1 MGARKNENGLT
12 AKQEA
17 WAAEYIR
24 NGGNATQAAIKAYPN
39 ATLASAQQIGWENLN
54 KLELSKE
61 LRKEF
66 ARQGVT
72 LEKAIKPV
80 VKGLEAKDRE
90 GNDDLDKQM
99 RAHDRFM
106 KAINMGDDNGL
117 SLNIESAKGIEIT
130 FKNLGG
136 QNAESI
142 AADDAE
148 DA

>member
-1 MGARKNENGLT
+1 MGARKNERGLT

-17 WAAEYIR
+17 WAAEYTR

-39 ATLASAQQIGWENLN
+39 ATPASAKQIGYENLT
-54 KLELSKE
+54 KLDLSKE
-61 LRKEF
+61 IRKEF

-80 VKGLEAKDRE
+80 VKGLEAKDRD

-117 SLNIESAKGIEIT
+117 QLNIENAQGIEIT
-130 FKNLGG
+130 FKNLGE
-136 QNAESI
+136 Q
-142 AADDAE
+142 
-148 DA
+148 

>member
-24 NGGNATQAAIKAYPN
+24 NGGNAKRAAIKAYPN
-39 ATLASAQQIGWENLN
+39 ATERSAEQIGYENLS

-61 LRKEF
+61 IKKEF

-72 LEKAIKPV
+72 LEKALKPV
-80 VKGLEAKDRE
+80 AKGLEAKDRE
-90 GNDDLDKQM
+90 GKDDIDKQL

-106 KAINMGDDNGL
+106 KAINMGEDNGL
-117 SLNIESAKGIEIT
+117 QLNIENAQGIEIT
-130 FKNLGG
+130 FKNMGNDG
-136 QNAESI
+136 QG
-142 AADDAE
+142 
-148 DA
+148 

>member
-12 AKQEA
+12 AKQET

-24 NGGNATQAAIKAYPN
+24 NGGNAKQAAIKAYPN
-39 ATLASAQQIGWENLN
+39 ATERSAEQIGYENLN

-61 LRKEF
+61 IKKEF

-90 GNDDLDKQM
+90 GKDDLDKQM

-106 KAINMGDDNGL
+106 KAINMGEDNGL
-117 SLNIESAKGIEIT
+117 SLNIENAKGIEIT
-130 FKNLGG
+130 FKNFRK
-136 QNAESI
+136 
-142 AADDAE
+142 DD
-148 DA
+148 D

>member
-24 NGGNATQAAIKAYPN
+24 NGGNAKQAAIKAYPN
-39 ATLASAQQIGWENLN
+39 ATERSAEQIGYENLS

-61 LRKEF
+61 IKKEF

-72 LEKAIKPV
+72 LEKALKPV
-80 VKGLEAKDRE
+80 AKGLEAKDRE
-90 GNDDLDKQM
+90 GKDDLDKQM

-106 KAINMGDDNGL
+106 KAINMGEDNGL
-117 SLNIESAKGIEIT
+117 QLNIENAQGIEIT
-130 FKNLGG
+130 FKNMG
-136 QNAESI
+136 QN
-142 AADDAE
+142 D
-148 DA
+148 

>member
-17 WAAEYIR
+17 WAAEYTR

-39 ATLASAQQIGWENLN
+39 ATPASAKQIGYENLT
-54 KLELSKE
+54 KLDLSKE
-61 LRKEF
+61 IRKEF

-90 GNDDLDKQM
+90 GKDDLDKQM

-106 KAINMGDDNGL
+106 KAINMGEDNGL
-117 SLNIESAKGIEIT
+117 SLNIENAQGIEIT
-130 FKNLGG
+130 FKDMG
-136 QNAESI
+136 QNNG
-142 AADDAE
+142 
-148 DA
+148 

>member
-17 WAAEYIR
+17 WAAEYTR

-39 ATLASAQQIGWENLN
+39 ATERSAKQIGYENLT
-54 KLELSKE
+54 KLDISKE
-61 LRKEF
+61 IRKEF

-90 GNDDLDKQM
+90 GKDDLDKQM

-106 KAINMGDDNGL
+106 KAINMGEDNGL
-117 SLNIESAKGIEIT
+117 SLNIENAQGIEIT
-130 FKNLGG
+130 FKNFRK
-136 QNAESI
+136 
-142 AADDAE
+142 DD
-148 DA
+148 D

>member
-24 NGGNATQAAIKAYPN
+24 NGGNAKQAAIKAYPN
-39 ATLASAQQIGWENLN
+39 ATERSAEQIGYENLS

-61 LRKEF
+61 IKKEF

-72 LEKAIKPV
+72 LEKALKPV
-80 VKGLEAKDRE
+80 AKGLEAKDRE
-90 GNDDLDKQM
+90 GKDDLDKQM

-106 KAINMGDDNGL
+106 KAINMGEDNGL
-117 SLNIESAKGIEIT
+117 SLNIENAKGIEIT
-130 FKNLGG
+130 FKNFRK
-136 QNAESI
+136 
-142 AADDAE
+142 DD
-148 DA
+148 D